1 MYILFTRSDVTDTN
15 EDERSP
21 FDPNENKNVNVMREN
36 LNSTTQKEKSL
47 VAVGSWRL
55 SSERVVVKI

>member
-36 LNSTTQKEKSL
+36 LERKEL
-47 VAVGSWRL
+47 VAVGDCLRGSL
-55 SSERVVVKI
+55 

>member
-47 VAVGSWRL
+47 LAWLQLAIVF
-55 SSERVVVKI
+55 